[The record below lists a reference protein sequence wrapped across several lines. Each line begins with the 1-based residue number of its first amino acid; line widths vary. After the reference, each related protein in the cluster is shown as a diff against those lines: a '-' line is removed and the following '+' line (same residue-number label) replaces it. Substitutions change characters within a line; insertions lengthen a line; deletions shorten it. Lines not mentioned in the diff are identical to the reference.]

1 GVGATEGAKRRY
13 TEVAAEA
20 YARPFRVEVCS
31 RAKRWRNRRY
41 SQMAFC
47 GDVRPGGAAALGD
60 QYFSRREPLQL
71 RKQRVGQAVALP
83 MSAAKGAAVHLNIGQ
98 AHSHHGTHTAL
109 LWPACDSHE
118 VVVPGRRHHA

>member
-1 GVGATEGAKRRY
+1 MKTGNCLKQRRIHALEISEERTSGCGGKGCVGATEGAKRRY

-83 MSAAKGAAVHLNIGQ
+83 MSAAKG
-98 AHSHHGTHTAL
+98 
-109 LWPACDSHE
+109 
-118 VVVPGRRHHA
+118 